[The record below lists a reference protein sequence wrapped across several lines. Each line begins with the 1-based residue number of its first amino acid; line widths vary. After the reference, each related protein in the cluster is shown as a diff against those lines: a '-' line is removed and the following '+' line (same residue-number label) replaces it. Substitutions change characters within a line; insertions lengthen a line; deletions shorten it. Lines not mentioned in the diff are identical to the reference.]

1 MSIKNNIIIALK
13 GIVVSWK
20 QILLA
25 YAIFPVLIVG
35 CLGYFYKD
43 IYNPKTKIDKINIT
57 IIDEDHSR
65 GSREFKEIFQNS
77 DIEKIVNVAKNGEII
92 IKIPKGYEEKIAKL
106 SSVTIIVSGKSS
118 ASQDDKDTIKS
129 IISSYGKII
138 TENKIISNNMDL
150 LTKENK
156 KKINIA
162 LNNIYSQKV
171 LKSKFVKSK
180 KTLNSYE
187 TLSATLVGYIIV
199 AIAVN
204 IAASYKKEKKD
215 GIFKRL
221 MAMPMRKEK
230 LFNTTLVCY
239 FEYSIIYG
247 AMYILGFVVS
257 GLAFRGCNFI
267 NLAAVLICQSLIIT
281 SFSAFIM
288 AFFNDEFSIPI
299 LTVLLF
305 FQTFFGETFV
315 PMQEVSNGVYIKIS
329 KLAFLNIVPDAYKKC
344 MLFNSFSS
352 IEKNLAYMIIFSIV
366 IYVISFFK
374 IKIRWETV

>member
-1 MSIKNNIIIALK
+1 MSIKSNIIIALK
-13 GIVVSWK
+13 GVVASWK

-25 YAIFPVLIVG
+25 YAVFPVLIVS

-43 IYNPKTKIDKINIT
+43 IYSPKTQIDKINIT

-65 GSREFKEIFQNS
+65 GAEEFKEIFQNS
-77 DIEKIVNVAKNGEII
+77 DIKKIVKIVKNGEIT
-92 IKIPKGYEEKIAKL
+92 IKIPKGYEEKITKL
-106 SSVTIIVSGKSS
+106 ASVTITVSGKINVL
-118 ASQDDKDTIKS
+118 QDDKDTINS

-150 LTKENK
+150 LSAENK
-156 KKINIA
+156 KKINAA
-162 LNNIYSQKV
+162 LNNIYSQKI

-187 TLSATLVGYIIV
+187 TLSATLISYIIV

-204 IAASYKKEKKD
+204 IAVSYKKEKKD

-230 LFNTTLVCY
+230 LFNTTLICY
-239 FEYSIIYG
+239 FEYSIIFG
-247 AMYILGFVVS
+247 AVYILTLIVTGF
-257 GLAFRGCNFI
+257 AFRGCNFI
-267 NLAAVLICQSLIIT
+267 NLAVVLICQSLLIT
-281 SFSAFIM
+281 SFSGFII

-299 LTVLLF
+299 LTALLF

-315 PMQEVSNGVYIKIS
+315 PIQEVSNGLYIKVS
-329 KLAFLNIVPDAYKKC
+329 KLAFLNIVPDTYKKC

-366 IYVISFFK
+366 IYIIALFK
-374 IKIRWETV
+374 IKIRWETA

>member
-1 MSIKNNIIIALK
+1 MSIKSNIVIALK
-13 GIVVSWK
+13 GVVASWK
-20 QILLA
+20 QILLG
-25 YAIFPVLIVG
+25 YAIFPVLLVS

-43 IYNPKTKIDKINIT
+43 IYSPKTKIDKINIT

-65 GSREFKEIFQNS
+65 SSREFKEVFQNS
-77 DIEKIVNVAKNGEII
+77 DIKKIVNTAKNGQII
-92 IKIPKGYEEKIAKL
+92 IKIPKGYEEKITKL
-106 SSVTIIVSGKSS
+106 SSVTITVSGKSS
-118 ASQDDKDTIKS
+118 VPQDDKDTIES

-138 TENKIISNNMDL
+138 TENKIISNNMNL
-150 LTKENK
+150 LSEENK
-156 KKINIA
+156 KKINTA
-162 LNNIYSQKV
+162 LNNIYSEKI
-171 LKSKFVKSK
+171 LKSKIVKSK

-187 TLSATLVGYIIV
+187 TLSATLISYIIV

-204 IAASYKKEKKD
+204 IAVSYKKEKKD

-221 MAMPMRKEK
+221 MAMPMTKEK
-230 LFNTTLVCY
+230 LFNTTLICY

-247 AMYILGFVVS
+247 ALYILGFIAT
-257 GLAFRGCNFI
+257 GLAFRGCNLI

-315 PMQEVSNGVYIKIS
+315 PMQEVSNGLYIKIS
-329 KLAFLNIVPDAYKKC
+329 KLAFLNIVSDTYKKC

-366 IYVISFFK
+366 IYIIAFFK

>member
-20 QILLA
+20 QVLLG
-25 YAIFPVLIVG
+25 YAIFPVLLVS

-65 GSREFKEIFQNS
+65 GSSEFKEIFQNS
-77 DIEKIVNVAKNGEII
+77 DIRKIVNISKNGEIT
-92 IKIPKGYEEKIAKL
+92 IKIPKGYEEKITKL
-106 SSVTIIVSGKSS
+106 GSVTITVSGKSNVP
-118 ASQDDKDTIKS
+118 QDDKDTVKS

-138 TENKIISNNMDL
+138 TENKIILNKMGSL
-150 LTKENK
+150 SGENR
-156 KKINIA
+156 KKINTT
-162 LNNIYSQKV
+162 LNDIYSKKI
-171 LKSKFVKSK
+171 LENKFVKPK

-187 TLSATLVGYIIV
+187 TLSATLISYIIV

-204 IAASYKKEKKD
+204 IAVSYKKEKKD

-230 LFNTTLVCY
+230 LFNTTLICY
-239 FEYSIIYG
+239 FEYSIIFG
-247 AMYILGFVVS
+247 AVYILGFIVT
-257 GLAFRGCNFI
+257 GIAFRECNFI

-281 SFSAFIM
+281 SFSGFIM

-299 LTVLLF
+299 LTILLF

-315 PMQEVSNGVYIKIS
+315 PMQEVSNGLYIKIS
-329 KLAFLNIVPDAYKKC
+329 KLAFLNIVSDTYKKC

-366 IYVISFFK
+366 IYIIAFFK